1 MARPTT
7 PSILVSGSMAE
18 LVGGVGVPHDPGFP
32 ELVAREGPR
41 SDVATRFGEIAA
53 ELEAMRPDALVVF
66 TADHMNTFFLDN
78 LPLFSVGVADRTTG
92 PNDGTPALPRYD
104 VPVAEGLAAHV
115 RDRGIAAGF
124 DLALTQEFAVD
135 HSVLV
140 PLHFLTPA
148 MGIPIVPLFIAGIAP
163 PLPTARRCFALGELV
178 RDAVASWREPA
189 RVAVLASGSLCLDV
203 GGSKAPGTKLS
214 GCPDP
219 AWAAQIAR
227 RLERGETRE
236 LLAEATDERIRA
248 SGNVSGE
255 LLNWIA
261 LLGAIGERKPSL
273 ATAVP
278 AEGQAFVA
286 WRAR

>member
-1 MARPTT
+1 M
-7 PSILVSGSMAE
+7 
-18 LVGGVGVPHDPGFP
+18 
-32 ELVAREGPR
+32 
-41 SDVATRFGEIAA
+41 
-53 ELEAMRPDALVVF
+53 
-66 TADHMNTFFLDN
+66 
-78 LPLFSVGVADRTTG
+78 
-92 PNDGTPALPRYD
+92 
-104 VPVAEGLAAHV
+104 
-115 RDRGIAAGF
+115 
-124 DLALTQEFAVD
+124 
-135 HSVLV
+135 
-140 PLHFLTPA
+140 
-148 MGIPIVPLFIAGIAP
+148 
-163 PLPTARRCFALGELV
+163 